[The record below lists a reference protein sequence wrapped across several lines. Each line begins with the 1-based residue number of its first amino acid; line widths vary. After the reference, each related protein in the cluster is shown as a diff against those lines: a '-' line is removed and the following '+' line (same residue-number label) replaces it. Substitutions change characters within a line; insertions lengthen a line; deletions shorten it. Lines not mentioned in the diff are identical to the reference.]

1 MKRTI
6 ISLIATA
13 APFATVAA
21 AAVALSLVLGGTAS
35 AAPKAVVG
43 TVGPGFTISLK
54 LDGKKVTTLKP
65 GVAYR
70 FVVNDRSSS
79 HNFHL
84 KGPGLSRVLTGVGY
98 SGTKSVVLTL
108 RKGTYTYVCDPHA
121 SQMRGSFRVG

>member
-6 ISLIATA
+6 IGLIAA
-13 APFATVAA
+13 GAPFATVAA